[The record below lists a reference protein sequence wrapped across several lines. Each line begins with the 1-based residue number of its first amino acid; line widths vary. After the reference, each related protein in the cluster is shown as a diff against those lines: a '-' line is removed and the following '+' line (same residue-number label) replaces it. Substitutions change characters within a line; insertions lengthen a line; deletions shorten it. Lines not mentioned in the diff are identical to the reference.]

1 MTRAA
6 RSFLYVPAVKPALF
20 DKASA
25 GGSDA
30 DAGAD
35 AVIIDLEDAV
45 PLAQKDSARRDVAA
59 WLDSRTRNDTE
70 IWVRVTPEFLAD
82 DLDAA
87 ARAGVDG
94 IMLAKC
100 SVESLAH
107 ADSLL
112 SEFEAD
118 RGLASIELIGLIETA
133 HALRS
138 LPAMATSAR
147 LRTFGIGEVDLLA
160 DLRIT
165 RNTDTAAVIDALR
178 MDVVVGCAAAGLAA
192 PIAPTSTDFRD
203 LDGFVT
209 TTRRFVDMGFRGR
222 TALHPSQ
229 VPIINAALTPS
240 DDDVARAARLLA
252 LYDLAAG
259 GPTVDDNGRFVDEAV
274 VRGAREILAR
284 S

>member
-1 MTRAA
+1 MTHAA
-6 RSFLYVPAVKPALF
+6 RSFLYVPAIKPALF
-20 DKASA
+20 DKAV
-25 GGSDA
+25 GGD
-30 DAGAD
+30 AD

-45 PLAQKDSARRDVAA
+45 PLSQKASARRDVTS
-59 WLDSRTRNDTE
+59 WLNARERTDTE
-70 IWVRVTPEFLAD
+70 VWVRVTPELLDD

-100 SVESLAH
+100 SVDALARTHDMLDLYESERAL
-107 ADSLL
+107 
-112 SEFEAD
+112 
-118 RGLASIELIGLIETA
+118 GGIEVIGLIETA
-133 HALRS
+133 RS
-138 LPAMATSAR
+138 FRSIAEMAASPR
-147 LRTFGIGEVDLLA
+147 LRTLGIGEVDLLA

-165 RNTDTAAVIDALR
+165 RAPDTAGVIDALR
-178 MDVVVGCAAAGLAA
+178 MDIVVECAAAGLAA

-203 LDGFVT
+203 LDGFVL

-229 VPIINAALTPS
+229 VPIINAALTPTE
-240 DDDVARAARLLA
+240 DDIARAQRLLA
-252 LYDLAAG
+252 LYDLADG